1 MVELLVATNI
11 DAKKCFGASVKF
23 WRNRL
28 GLSQEALAER
38 SDMHR
43 TYICDVE
50 RGARNVSLETIE
62 RLAQALEISTTTL
75 FFNYRKADSDKAFH
89 CALDD
94 MAEILIV
101 EDNAAEAAA
110 ALRALKKASLANR
123 IQWVRDGQAA
133 LDLLFGNGLSEG
145 RSGGLPHL
153 ILLDLYLPRV
163 DGLEVLRQI
172 RKDPLTRSIPVVALT
187 GSSRGRDAVHS
198 QRLGAQA
205 CIVKPVNFRSFSEVV
220 PRLNLQWVLKPL
232 SAAGPR
238 PASK

>member
-1 MVELLVATNI
+1 
-11 DAKKCFGASVKF
+11 
-23 WRNRL
+23 
-28 GLSQEALAER
+28 
-38 SDMHR
+38 MHR

-62 RLAQALEISTTTL
+62 RLAQALEISTATL
-75 FFNYRKADSDKAFH
+75 FFNYRKALSDKAIH

-110 ALRALKKASLANR
+110 ALRALKQASLANR

-133 LDLLFGNGLSEG
+133 LDLLFSNGASEG
-145 RSGGLPHL
+145 RSAGLPHL

-172 RKDPLTRSIPVVALT
+172 RKDPLTRLIPVVVLT
-187 GSSRGRDAVHS
+187 GSSRSRDAVHS

-205 CIVKPVNFRSFSEVV
+205 CIVKPINFRSFSEVV
-220 PRLNLQWVLKPL
+220 PRLNLQWVLKPM
-232 SAAGPR
+232 AAPGPR
-238 PASK
+238 PAAK

>member
-1 MVELLVATNI
+1 MELLVATNI

-62 RLAQALEISTTTL
+62 RLALALEISASTL
-75 FFNYRKADSDKAFH
+75 FFNYRKTSPDGRPNT
-89 CALDD
+89 DD

-101 EDNAAEAAA
+101 EDNAAEASA
-110 ALRALKKASLANR
+110 ALRALKQASLANR
-123 IQWVRDGQAA
+123 IQWIRDGQAA
-133 LDLLFGNGLSEG
+133 LDFLFGNGRSEG

-153 ILLDLYLPRV
+153 ILLDLYLPGV
-163 DGLEVLRQI
+163 DGLEILRQI

-187 GSSRGRDAVHS
+187 SSSRSRDAVRC

-205 CIVKPVNFRSFSEVV
+205 CIVKPINFHSFSEVV

-232 SAAGPR
+232 AAQ
-238 PASK
+238 

>member
-1 MVELLVATNI
+1 MELFVATNM

-28 GLSQEALAER
+28 GISQEALAER

-62 RLAQALEISTTTL
+62 RLAQALEISTSTL
-75 FFNYRKADSDKAFH
+75 FFNYSKSFSDKAGRSVV
-89 CALDD
+89 DD

-101 EDNAAEAAA
+101 EDNTAEAAA
-110 ALRALKKASLANR
+110 ALRTLKQASLANR
-123 IQWVRDGQAA
+123 IEWVRDGQAA
-133 LDLLFGNGLSEG
+133 LDFLFGNGHSNG

-172 RKDPLTRSIPVVALT
+172 RKDPSTRSIPVVALA
-187 GSSRGRDAVHS
+187 GSSRSRHAVHS
-198 QRLGAQA
+198 QKLGFEA

-220 PRLNLQWVLKPL
+220 PRLNLQWVLKP
-232 SAAGPR
+232 SVAASPGPM
-238 PASK
+238 AK

>member
-1 MVELLVATNI
+1 VDLIVANNM

-38 SDMHR
+38 SNMHR

-62 RLAQALEISTTTL
+62 RLAQALEISTFTL
-75 FFNYRKADSDKAFH
+75 FFSFRKISSGKATH
-89 CALDD
+89 LIPDD

-101 EDNAAEAAA
+101 EDNPDDAQSV
-110 ALRALKKASLANR
+110 LQSLKRASLANR
-123 IQWVRDGQAA
+123 IEWVRDGQAA
-133 LDLLFGNGLSEG
+133 LDFLFGNGYPQ
-145 RSGGLPHL
+145 RRRRGLPHL

-163 DGLEVLRQI
+163 TGLEVLRQI
-172 RKDPLTRSIPVVALT
+172 RDDPLTRSIPVVALT
-187 GSSRGRDAVHS
+187 GSSRGRDAAES
-198 QRLGAQA
+198 QRLGARA
-205 CIVKPVNFRSFSEVV
+205 CIVKPVNFHSLSEVV

-232 SAAGPR
+232 AATGV
-238 PASK
+238 

>member
-1 MVELLVATNI
+1 MDV
-11 DAKKCFGASVKF
+11 KKCLGASVKF
-23 WRNRL
+23 WRNQL
-28 GLSQEALAER
+28 GISQEALAER

-62 RLAQALEISTTTL
+62 RLAQALEISTATL
-75 FFNYRKADSDKAFH
+75 FFNYRKTSSERAGRSIMDG
-89 CALDD
+89 

-101 EDNAAEAAA
+101 EDNATEAAA
-110 ALRALKKASLANR
+110 ALRTLKQASLANR
-123 IQWVRDGQAA
+123 IEWVRDGQAA
-133 LDLLFGNGLSEG
+133 LDFLFGNGRSNG
-145 RSGGLPHL
+145 RSGKLPHL

-163 DGLEVLRQI
+163 DGLDVLRQI

-187 GSSRGRDAVHS
+187 GSSRSRDAVHS
-198 QRLGAQA
+198 RKLGAQA

-232 SAAGPR
+232 GTPSQGR
-238 PASK
+238 

>member
-1 MVELLVATNI
+1 MELLVATNI

-38 SDMHR
+38 SNMHR

-62 RLAQALEISTTTL
+62 RLAQALEITTATL
-75 FFNYRKADSDKAFH
+75 FFNYRKTASGKASPSVM
-89 CALDD
+89 DG

-110 ALRALKKASLANR
+110 ALRALKQASLANR
-123 IQWVRDGQAA
+123 IEWIRDGQAA
-133 LDLLFGNGLSEG
+133 LDFLFDNGSK
-145 RSGGLPHL
+145 GLPHL

-172 RKDPLTRSIPVVALT
+172 RKDPLTCSIPVVALT
-187 GSSRGRDAVHS
+187 GSSRSRDAVHS
-198 QRLGAQA
+198 QKLGAQA

-220 PRLNLQWVLKPL
+220 PKLNLQWVLQPL
-232 SAAGPR
+232 AA
-238 PASK
+238 AK

>member
-1 MVELLVATNI
+1 MELLVATNI

-62 RLAQALEISTTTL
+62 RLAYALEISTATL
-75 FFNYRKADSDKAFH
+75 FFNYRKAPSDKAGRSVM
-89 CALDD
+89 DD

-110 ALRALKKASLANR
+110 ALRALKQASLANR
-123 IQWVRDGQAA
+123 IEWLRDGQAA
-133 LDLLFGNGLSEG
+133 LDFLFGRDGLSEG
-145 RSGGLPHL
+145 RPGSLPHL

-172 RKDPLTRSIPVVALT
+172 RKDPLTRSIPVVTLT
-187 GSSRGRDAVHS
+187 GSSRSRDAVHS

-205 CIVKPVNFRSFSEVV
+205 CIVKPVNFHSFSEVV

-232 SAAGPR
+232 AAGPR
-238 PASK
+238 PAAK

>member
-1 MVELLVATNI
+1 MPNNS
-11 DAKKCFGASVKF
+11 DAKKCFGASVRF

-28 GLSQEALAER
+28 GISQETLAER

-62 RLAQALEISTTTL
+62 RLAHALEISTFTL
-75 FFNYRKADSDKAFH
+75 FFNFRKIAADRPGQPVTEE
-89 CALDD
+89 

-101 EDNAAEAAA
+101 EDDASEAES
-110 ALRALKKASLANR
+110 ALRALKRASLANR

-133 LDLLFGNGLSEG
+133 LDFLFGNGLPKG
-145 RSGGLPHL
+145 RRQELPQL

-172 RKDPLTRSIPVVALT
+172 REDPLTRSIPVVVLT
-187 GSSRGRDAVHS
+187 ASSRSRDALES
-198 QRLGAQA
+198 QRLGARA
-205 CIVKPVNFRSFSEVV
+205 CIVKPVDFRNLSAVV
-220 PRLNLQWVLKPL
+220 PRLNFQWVLKPL
-232 SAAGPR
+232 TAAIG
-238 PASK
+238 

>member
-1 MVELLVATNI
+1 VELLVATNI

-38 SDMHR
+38 SEMHR

-62 RLAQALEISTTTL
+62 RLAQALEITTSTL
-75 FFNYRKADSDKAFH
+75 FFNYLKTASGNAFH
-89 CALDD
+89 PGMDD

-101 EDNAAEAAA
+101 EDSAAEAAA
-110 ALRALKKASLANR
+110 ALRALKKASLANHIR
-123 IQWVRDGQAA
+123 WVRNGQAA
-133 LDLLFGNGLSEG
+133 LDFLFSNGASEG
-145 RSGGLPHL
+145 RMSGLPHL
-153 ILLDLYLPRV
+153 ILLDLYLPGV

-172 RKDPLTRSIPVVALT
+172 RKDPLTRLIPVVVLT
-187 GSSRGRDAVHS
+187 GSSRSRDAVHS

-232 SAAGPR
+232 GAAGPR
-238 PASK
+238 PAAK